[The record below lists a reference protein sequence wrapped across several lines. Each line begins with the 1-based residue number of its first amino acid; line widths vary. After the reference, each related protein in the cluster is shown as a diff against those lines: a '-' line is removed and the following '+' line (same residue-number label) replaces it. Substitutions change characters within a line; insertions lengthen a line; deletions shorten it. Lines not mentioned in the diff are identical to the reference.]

1 MTTLA
6 HTQTTAS
13 AATNRDAEEKPI
25 GFVRATVY
33 AVAFFALMTAVTAT
47 AIRQGHF
54 TPRLAANLMKQSDQ
68 LSAAGD
74 QAGALAA
81 SRKATE
87 INHLLLRVSTDH
99 YPPHLAANLHDL
111 SARLSEAGDSV
122 GALAAIREAIAI
134 RRRLAKDGGQYAPS
148 LEQSLQLLARIET
161 AERPAVPGVRTAD
174 STVR

>member
-1 MTTLA
+1 MTNLA
-6 HTQTTAS
+6 RTQTTAS
-13 AATNRDAEEKPI
+13 TCTNRAAGAKPV
-25 GFVRATVY
+25 GFVRTAVY
-33 AVAFFALMTAVTAT
+33 AAAFIALTSAVAAAALS
-47 AIRQGHF
+47 QGHF
-54 TPRLAANLMKQSDQ
+54 MPPLAANLMKQSEQ

-87 INHLLLRVSTDH
+87 INRLLLRVSTDH
-99 YPPHLAANLHDL
+99 FPPHLAANLHEL

-122 GALAAIREAIAI
+122 GALAAIREAIEI
-134 RRRLAKDGGQYAPS
+134 RRRLAKDGGDYAAS

-161 AERPAVPGVRTAD
+161 AERPALPGLRTAD